1 MRRVL
6 QLVPLALAL
15 ALVSVAFAAQVDTPA
30 APAASHATEELQVLK
45 AQLETIQ
52 DYQDQFVSMVQW
64 SLGAV
69 LAMALGLAAFNWYS
83 SKASYER
90 DIASLRQENKAL
102 HAELSA
108 MIKAEADASA
118 KRLVEA
124 LSERQKEIQVA
135 VGKSLDPKLQKH
147 SSDIEDLVSDV
158 LELQYE
164 RTEQN
169 AKEAVRDERYA
180 WAIYEYC
187 NLLDLSVKNHSDHYQ
202 VGDILDEIQKL
213 LGNPKTSLSADDVT
227 HATESLKRLPQRYQ
241 AAAQNLIPKINQ
253 AHK

>member
-1 MRRVL
+1 VRRVL
-6 QLVPLALAL
+6 LLVALAM
-15 ALVSVAFAAQVDTPA
+15 VSVAIAAQVNTSV
-30 APAASHATEELQVLK
+30 APVVSHATEELHVLK
-45 AQLETIQ
+45 VQLATIQ

-102 HAELSA
+102 HAELTA

-124 LSERQKEIQVA
+124 LSERQKEIQAAVA
-135 VGKSLDPKLQKH
+135 KSLDPKLQKH
-147 SSDIEDLVSDV
+147 SSDIADLISDV

-164 RTEQN
+164 RIKQN
-169 AKEAVRDERYA
+169 AEEAAKNERYA

-187 NLLDLSVKNHSDHYQ
+187 DLLDLSVKNHSDHYQ

-213 LGNPKTSLSADDVT
+213 LGNPKTLLSADDVT

-241 AAAQNLIPKINQ
+241 AAAQNLIPKISW